1 MPQFLIT
8 EENPDGFKLEEI
20 LAVIRKDIILRA
32 TKILDDER
40 EQALQV
46 LENNIKIL
54 GLLSECI
61 NIATESSR
69 LLDRSFGPHKDGEP
83 RIGIL

>member
-61 NIATESSR
+61 NIATESTR

-83 RIGIL
+83 RIGVL

>member
-1 MPQFLIT
+1 MSQFLVT
-8 EENPDGFKLEEI
+8 DDNPDGFKLEEI
-20 LAVIRKDIILRA
+20 LSVIRKDIILRA
-32 TKILDDER
+32 NKILDDER